1 MDEDCLLK
9 NKKDLLE
16 EEQYVIVK
24 AIYLQNI
31 IKKAFL
37 GLILEKKKNSII
49 KNKS

>member
-16 EEQYVIVK
+16 EEQYAIVK

-31 IKKAFL
+31 IKKAF
-37 GLILEKKKNSII
+37 
-49 KNKS
+49 